1 MAKTAKPAKPKAPAE
16 KLAWQIEAEKRADEI
31 AENVAMLR
39 DGSDEY
45 LVGIAREALHHYHAA
60 MMACDKPG
68 RLPYELVIEACVE
81 TLYRIEEYGGR
92 EERPDG
98 SGRSWPPRCLS
109 RFNCWNSA
117 SAWLGKQLAAP
128 DGEIP
133 MHGQPG
139 RFMLMIHG
147 CRTDVEYPGLFG
159 GPGLHGKVIDLDKPF
174 FSETGYRSFTG
185 GGLSRERWF
194 VDEALD
200 VAEMLTIVMEES
212 LLRDGNGKQLTKPK
226 LRSPPFGLGY
236 WRGNVRHEASDEH
249 LREERRKDPAY
260 QPGGFIAA
268 LPGLASL
275 GFATRQEKTGQL
287 AFVF

>member
-1 MAKTAKPAKPKAPAE
+1 MKQAKAKKEPK
-16 KLAWQIEAEKRADEI
+16 KHAWQIEAEVRQREI
-31 AENVAMLR
+31 DDNVAMLR
-39 DGSDEY
+39 DGSDDY
-45 LVGIAREALHHYHAA
+45 LVSITREALTHYHAA
-60 MMACDKPG
+60 MMACDKPA

-81 TLYRIEEYGGR
+81 TLYRITEYGGR

-98 SGRSWPPRCLS
+98 SGRSWPPKGRS

-117 SAWLGKQLAAP
+117 SAWLGKQVAAP

-147 CRTDVEYPGLFG
+147 CRTDVQYPGVFG
-159 GPGLHGKVIDLDKPF
+159 GPGLDGRVIDLDKPF
-174 FSETGYRSFTG
+174 FSETGFRSFTG

-194 VDEALD
+194 VEEALD
-200 VAEMLTIVMEES
+200 VREMLTIVMEES
-212 LLRDGNGKQLTKPK
+212 LLSDANGKRLAKAKLTN
-226 LRSPPFGLGY
+226 PPFGWSHWTGK
-236 WRGNVRHEASDEH
+236 VRHPPSDEN

-268 LPGLASL
+268 LPDLASL